1 MIEKLKIIAATDEYG
16 NCDHYNVPTNAQIVE
31 KVNELISEVN
41 KLSTMAKNTNLV
53 LETLIEENNIHEEQ
67 IDKLQMKVEP
77 EKIDKVF
84 ELTELLKDP
93 KYWRDHDSDYVAK
106 IEEQFKKYYGGNNE

>member
-1 MIEKLKIIAATDEYG
+1 MIEKLKITATDEIG
-16 NCDHYNVPTNAQIVE
+16 CCNHYNFPFTWDIVE

-53 LETLIEENNIHEEQ
+53 LKTLIEENNIHEEQ

-77 EKIDKVF
+77 EKVDKVF

-93 KYWRDHDSDYVAK
+93 RYWRDHDSDYVAK
-106 IEEQFKKYYGGNNE
+106 VEEQFKKYYGGNND